1 MDNKIPN
8 KYELLNG
15 ANLAFIGDA
24 YYELRIRQYLID
36 NKITKSQELK
46 NISVK
51 YVSAHAHHLICL
63 ELIDLLTEKEQAI
76 FKRGRNGAH
85 HNYRRNLDF
94 NEYNDST
101 GFEAVIGYLYL
112 MKEQDRLDEIIRLSI
127 KIIEEGKLW
136 L

>member
-1 MDNKIPN
+1 MDKNIPCQ
-8 KYELLNG
+8 YELLTG

-36 NKITKSQELK
+36 NKVSKSNTLK
-46 NISVK
+46 NLSVK

-63 ELIDLLTEKEQAI
+63 KLMDLLTEKEKTI

-112 MKEQDRLDEIIRLSI
+112 MKEYERLDEIINLAI
-127 KIIEEGKLW
+127 KIIEEGNI
-136 L
+136 

>member
-1 MDNKIPN
+1 MEKRIPN
-8 KYELLNG
+8 KYELLTG
-15 ANLAFIGDA
+15 ANLAYIGDA
-24 YYELRIRQYLID
+24 YYELRIRKYLID

-46 NISVK
+46 NLSVK
-51 YVSAHAHHLICL
+51 YVSAHAHHLICNVL
-63 ELIDLLTEKEQAI
+63 LDKLTETEKII

-112 MKEQDRLDEIIRLSI
+112 LQDFERLDEIIKLSI
-127 KIIEEGKLW
+127 KIIEEGKL
-136 L
+136 

>member
-1 MDNKIPN
+1 M
-8 KYELLNG
+8 KYNLLNG
-15 ANLAFIGDA
+15 SNLSYIGDA

-36 NKITKSQELK
+36 NKVSKSNILK
-46 NISVK
+46 NLSVK

-63 ELIDLLTEKEQAI
+63 GLMDLLTEKEKII

-112 MKEQDRLDEIIRLSI
+112 MKEYDRLEEIINLSI
-127 KIIEEGKLW
+127 KIIEEGKI
-136 L
+136 

>member
-8 KYELLNG
+8 KYELLTG

-24 YYELRIRQYLID
+24 YYELRIRKYLID
-36 NKITKSQELK
+36 NKVSKSNTLK
-46 NISVK
+46 NLSVK
-51 YVSAHAHHLICL
+51 YVSAHAHHLISL
-63 ELIDLLTEKEQAI
+63 EIMDLLTEKEKNI

-85 HNYRRNLDF
+85 HNYRRNLDY

-112 MKEQDRLDEIIRLSI
+112 MQEYDRLEEIINLSI
-127 KIIEEGKLW
+127 KVIEEGNK
-136 L
+136 

>member
-1 MDNKIPN
+1 MDKKIPN
-8 KYELLNG
+8 KYELLTG
-15 ANLAFIGDA
+15 VNLAYIGDA
-24 YYELRIRQYLID
+24 YYELRIRKYLID

-46 NISVK
+46 NLSVK
-51 YVSAHAHHLICL
+51 YVSAHAHHLICNVLL
-63 ELIDLLTEKEQAI
+63 EQLTDIEKSI

-112 MKEQDRLDEIIRLSI
+112 LQDFERLDEIINLSI
-127 KIIEEGKLW
+127 KIIEEDN
-136 L
+136 

>member
-1 MDNKIPN
+1 MEKQISD
-8 KYELLNG
+8 KYELLTG

-24 YYELRIRQYLID
+24 YYELKIRKYLID

-46 NISVK
+46 NLSVK
-51 YVSAHAHHLICL
+51 YVSAHAHHLICNVL
-63 ELIDLLTEKEQAI
+63 FDELTEKEKSI

-94 NEYNDST
+94 NEYNNST

-112 MKEQDRLDEIIRLSI
+112 KQDFDRLNEIINLSI
-127 KIIEEGKLW
+127 KIIEEGNK
-136 L
+136 

>member
-1 MDNKIPN
+1 MGKQISD
-8 KYELLNG
+8 KYELLTG

-24 YYELRIRQYLID
+24 YYELRIRKYLID

-46 NISVK
+46 NLSVK
-51 YVSAHAHHLICL
+51 YVSAHAHHLICNVL
-63 ELIDLLTEKEQAI
+63 LDKLTEKEKSI

-94 NEYNDST
+94 NEYNNST

-112 MKEQDRLDEIIRLSI
+112 KQDFDRLNEIIDLSI
-127 KIIEEGKLW
+127 KIIEEVN
-136 L
+136 

>member
-8 KYELLNG
+8 KYELLTG

-24 YYELRIRQYLID
+24 YYELRIRQHLID
-36 NKITKSQELK
+36 NKITKSHELK
-46 NISVK
+46 NLSVK

-63 ELIDLLTEKEQAI
+63 ELMNVLTEKEKTI

-85 HNYRRNLDF
+85 HNYRRNLDYG
-94 NEYNDST
+94 EYNDST

-112 MKEQDRLDEIIRLSI
+112 TQEYDRLEEIVNLSI
-127 KIIEEGKLW
+127 KIIEEENI
-136 L
+136 

>member
-1 MDNKIPN
+1 MDKKIPN
-8 KYELLNG
+8 KYELLTG
-15 ANLAFIGDA
+15 ANLAYIGDA
-24 YYELRIRQYLID
+24 YYELRIRKYLID

-46 NISVK
+46 NLSVK
-51 YVSAHAHHLICL
+51 YVSAHAHHLICNVLL
-63 ELIDLLTEKEQAI
+63 EQLTDIEKSI

-112 MKEQDRLDEIIRLSI
+112 LQDFERLDEIINLSI
-127 KIIEEGKLW
+127 KIIEEDN
-136 L
+136 